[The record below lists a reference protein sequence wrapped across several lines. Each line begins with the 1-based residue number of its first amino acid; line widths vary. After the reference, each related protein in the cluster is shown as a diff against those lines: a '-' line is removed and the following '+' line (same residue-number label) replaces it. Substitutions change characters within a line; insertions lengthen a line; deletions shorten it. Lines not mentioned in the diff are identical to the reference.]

1 MSTTRY
7 RGGDIS
13 LDEIRADLE
22 NRDLTMTQRRQAFR
36 GLHHWLADNPKDG
49 AARELLR
56 RYEGEFGR
64 ESAPAGARTA
74 TGEGF
79 GAVGEAERRVEEEAG
94 TSGRRWP

>member
-22 NRDLTMTQRRQAFR
+22 NRELTMTQRRQAFR
-36 GLHHWLADNPKDG
+36 DLHDWLAEDPEDG
-49 AARELLR
+49 AARELLH

-64 ESAPAGARTA
+64 ESAPETERAA

-79 GAVGEAERRVEEEAG
+79 GAIGEAERRVEEEAG